1 MWGPDRGPHV
11 SGIESRACDSDSQA
25 TLEYLLD
32 NIWIVGSPETVAKKV
47 AALGD
52 AVGGLGPPLVI
63 AHEWQ
68 PRAAW
73 GHSMTLLSTEVLP
86 RLEARR

>member
-1 MWGPDRGPHV
+1 V

-25 TLEYLLD
+25 TIEYLLD

-52 AVGGLGPPLVI
+52 AVGGLG
-63 AHEWQ
+63 
-68 PRAAW
+68 
-73 GHSMTLLSTEVLP
+73 
-86 RLEARR
+86 RRW